1 MISWSRPSASFPVAF
16 YARDVDAHY
25 AKARERAASVESEP
39 KDQPY
44 GQRESVLGTL
54 GAPMVVR
61 QPVEITSGVACKGGR
76 GAKTGPDL
84 PPKKWTGL
92 GRHIDGMD
100 WSKCPD
106 AESVP
111 DRCSGQ
117 WVVKDTRVLVQ
128 GIIDNADDFTAEE
141 IALRGITFVCVTKRI
156 AA

>member
-1 MISWSRPSASFPVAF
+1 MI
-16 YARDVDAHY
+16 
-25 AKARERAASVESEP
+25 
-39 KDQPY
+39 
-44 GQRESVLGTL
+44 
-54 GAPMVVR
+54 
-61 QPVEITSGVACKGGR
+61 
-76 GAKTGPDL
+76 
-84 PPKKWTGL
+84 
-92 GRHIDGMD
+92 D
-100 WSKCPD
+100 WSQCPD